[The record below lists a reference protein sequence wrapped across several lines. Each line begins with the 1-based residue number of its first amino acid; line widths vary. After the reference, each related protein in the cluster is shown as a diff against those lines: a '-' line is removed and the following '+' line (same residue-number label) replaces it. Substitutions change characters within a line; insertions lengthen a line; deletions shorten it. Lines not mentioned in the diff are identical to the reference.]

1 MSVNL
6 GSAYGSITIDTAGV
20 SQNVKVAID
29 LMGQAESSFLG
40 IAGPVAVAQG
50 AMQLFTEVVQGVGQA
65 VESLGEGLIGG
76 NKEFEQYEVGFKVLL
91 GNAELAQQRMQ
102 DLADFNQKT
111 PFELPGVVESD
122 RILQGF
128 GLHAAAVTEH
138 FRKMDIDVRAVT
150 ADVAAGAKT
159 DMQRIATDIGRFSA
173 GATGEAIEDFQ
184 RMGVLTREEL
194 KGMGVEFNKSGQ
206 LVSPL
211 PEAMDV
217 VLTILKEKYG
227 GMADEQ
233 SKTLGGMESNLADWK
248 DNTLRMLG
256 EPIFDKVKDGVQLL
270 LDVLNS
276 EEAKSATTEFAE
288 SINLVIQVLG
298 DFLGLPSRG
307 DLQGFVKS
315 FAEGLQTVNS
325 FLTEFHDRLRGFT
338 GQDVMGEL
346 SNNIDAV
353 NDRLGQ
359 SLDDLEKNYDR
370 TVKNIQGNI
379 QVAND
384 DFNAAMAEVA
394 EKYGKKAEKVE
405 EQTATA
411 IKNIRRQMDDATYNY
426 EESITKKRQALQEKL
441 GEMADQW
448 AEKQRSI
455 NQSIQDQISGL
466 EDKRADIQEKLQE
479 KLDSLSD
486 QHGEKRAKLEEQL
499 AAASTQ
505 EERDKIQTLLAAED
519 GRYES
524 EVKKAEDKAKKEEQQ
539 AKDKADKA
547 INRLK
552 EQLAR
557 EEAEYNKKVDKEK
570 AREAQAEADETEKY
584 NRQMANYQARIDD
597 ENVKRQKQLGE
608 IAADRQK
615 DEAEIKAGYD
625 RQMAMLN
632 DKLAA
637 EEQAYAD
644 NQAKIKANA
653 QKEIE
658 DMQAQAQARVE
669 ALSQPATGA
678 MAQILGF
685 IDTLKQA
692 KQSVDEFSA
701 SVDTF
706 FAKLSSGDISGAF
719 KGLEQL
725 DIFGGLD
732 TSEEGVAA
740 KLNPLIDSITNYFQT
755 RWPELFANAN
765 LSGDEFWKWTDGA
778 VLQAGEKL
786 NQLLDSIQAW
796 ANDPQ
801 SAVRLTEMGKQ
812 LGAALVDAL
821 KLAGEN
827 TEKMNEFILI
837 VLVTLGQAIIEAS
850 AAITDV
856 GAKIG
861 SGIIQG
867 IIEKITGEKVSK
879 ELAATI
885 QGVLDAVL
893 IALNPLAQIQQTIS
907 SAQNTAQAS
916 PGGGGPSALGI
927 AATVLSAGVIPA
939 SLIPGHASGADFIVP
954 AQYTNDSYLMRA
966 DAGEHVQIT
975 PPGMALAGAGG
986 VTMMGNITIT
996 IPGAGAPVDVARAVR
1011 AELEN
1016 LFSQARRK

>member
-6 GSAYGSITIDTAGV
+6 GSAYGQITIDTAGV
-20 SQNVKVAID
+20 QQNVRVAID
-29 LMGQAESSFLG
+29 LMGQAESSFLE
-40 IAGPVAVAQG
+40 IAGPVATAQ
-50 AMQLFTEVVQGVGQA
+50 AALQLFAEAAQLVSRTIEA
-65 VESLGEGLIGG
+65 LGAGLIGG

-102 DLADFNQKT
+102 ELADFNQKT

-128 GLHAAAVTEH
+128 GLHAAAVTAH

-159 DMQRIATDIGRFSA
+159 DMQRIATDIGRFSS

-184 RMGVLTREEL
+184 RMGVLTREQL
-194 KGMGVEFNKSGQ
+194 KGMGVEFNKSNQ

-211 PEAMDV
+211 PEALDA
-217 VLTILKEKYG
+217 VLIALKEKYG

-248 DNTLRMLG
+248 DNTLRLLG
-256 EPIFDKVKDGVQLL
+256 EPIFDKVKEGLQLL
-270 LDVLNS
+270 LDVLGS
-276 EEAKSATTEFAE
+276 AEAKSATAEFAE
-288 SINLVIQVLG
+288 SIKLVIQVLG
-298 DFLGLPSRG
+298 DFLDIPSQG
-307 DLQGFVKS
+307 DWQGFIKS
-315 FAEGLQTVNS
+315 FSEGLQTVNS
-325 FLTEFHDRLRGFT
+325 FLTEFHDRLRSFT
-338 GQDVMGEL
+338 GQDVLGEL

-353 NDRLGQ
+353 NDRLGK

-379 QVAND
+379 QVVND

-426 EESITKKRQALQEKL
+426 EEGIAKKRQALQEKL
-441 GEMADQW
+441 GDMADQW

-466 EDKRADIQEKLQE
+466 EDKRRDIQEKLQE
-479 KLDSLSD
+479 KLDNLAE

-499 AAASTQ
+499 ATAATQ
-505 EERDKIQTLLAAED
+505 EERDKIKVLLDAED
-519 GRYES
+519 GRYDA
-524 EVKKAEDKAKKEEQQ
+524 EVKKAEDKAKKEEQK
-539 AKDKADKA
+539 AKEQADKA

-552 EQLAR
+552 DQLAR
-557 EEAEYNKKVDKEK
+557 EEAEYNKKVEKEK

-584 NRQMANYQARIDD
+584 NRQMANYQTRLDD
-597 ENVKRQKQLGE
+597 ENAKRQKQLGE
-608 IAADRQK
+608 IAAERAKEEGELKTNHDNK
-615 DEAEIKAGYD
+615 LK
-625 RQMAMLN
+625 MLN
-632 DKLAA
+632 DRLAA

-658 DMQAQAQARVE
+658 AMQTQAQARVE
-669 ALSQPATGA
+669 ALNQPATGA

-719 KGLEQL
+719 KGLGQL
-725 DIFGGLD
+725 DILGGLD
-732 TSEEGVAA
+732 TSEAGVAA
-740 KLNPLIDSITNYFQT
+740 KLNPLIDSITNFFQT

-765 LSGDEFWKWTDGA
+765 LSGDEFWKWADGA

-801 SAVRLTEMGKQ
+801 TAVRLTEMGKQ

-827 TEKMNEFILI
+827 ADKMNEFIGV
-837 VLVTLGQAIIEAS
+837 VLVTLGEAIIEAN

-856 GAKIG
+856 GAQIG

-867 IIEKITGEKVSK
+867 LIEKITGEKVSK

-885 QGVLDAVL
+885 QTVLDAVL
-893 IALNPLAQIQQTIS
+893 TALNPLAQIQHVIS
-907 SAQNTAQAS
+907 SAQTLSTGAAAGS
-916 PGGGGPSALGI
+916 SKSSGLGI
-927 AATVLSAGVIPA
+927 AVNALSAGIIPA
-939 SLIPGHASGADFIVP
+939 SLVPAYAQGTDFIVP

-966 DAGEHVQIT
+966 NAGEHVSIT
-975 PPGMALAGAGG
+975 PAGLAPAGNGG
-986 VTMMGNITIT
+986 VTTGDIFIEVK
-996 IPGAGAPVDVARAVR
+996 GAGAPVDVARAVR

-1016 LFSQARRK
+1016 LFSQARRR